1 MDIEEFAGWIMLA
14 LVVVAVAIWVAGIIM
29 GTDLAGG
36 VRAATSCGGVC

>member
-1 MDIEEFAGWIMLA
+1 MDIEEFVGWMMLT
-14 LVVVAVAIWVAGIIM
+14 LVVIAMAIWVTGIIT